1 MGTSML
7 LLAGDIGGTKTIL
20 RLVRAKDEAAG
31 ETAGGD
37 LETCYEKEYPSGDFP
52 DLAPMVSA
60 FFEEAIAQN
69 CLSSQEK
76 PARAC
81 FGIAGPVVNNTSKLT
96 NLGWDLG
103 GERLATELDIGS
115 VTLIN
120 DFVAVGYGVLGLKES
135 QLHQLQEGDRDSEAP
150 IGIIGAGTGLG
161 QGFAIKTGD
170 RYRVFGCEGGHVDF
184 APRSD
189 LEWGLLEYLRSTL
202 EISRVS
208 AERVISGQGIVGIYQ
223 YLRDTNFAEAVPA
236 IDQAIR
242 GEKVDGQVQDP
253 GALIS
258 KGAKAGGKSICAA
271 TMGTF
276 ISAYGSEAGNLALK
290 LLPRGGLYIA
300 GGIAAKNLDLMT
312 DGMFMGAFKDKG
324 RVSPLLDQ
332 VPVAIITEQKVGL
345 IGAAVCAAQG

>member
-1 MGTSML
+1 MGTSTL

-20 RLVRAKDEAAG
+20 RLVRAEDGATG
-31 ETAGGD
+31 SGLD
-37 LETCYEKEYPSGDFP
+37 PCYEKEYPSGDFP
-52 DLAPMVSA
+52 DLVPMVTE
-60 FFEEAIAQN
+60 FFQEAIAQN
-69 CLSSQEK
+69 CLDDGEK

-81 FGIAGPVVNNTSKLT
+81 FGIAGPVVDNMSKLT
-96 NLGWDLG
+96 NLGWNLAGDRLG
-103 GERLATELDIGS
+103 AELGIET

-120 DFVAVGYGVLGLKES
+120 DFVAIGYGVLGLEES
-135 QLHQLQEGDRDSEAP
+135 QLCQLQAGDRDPEAP
-150 IGIIGAGTGLG
+150 IGVIGAGTGLG
-161 QGFAIKTGD
+161 QGFAIKMGD

-189 LEWGLLEYLRSTL
+189 LERELLDYLRGNL

-208 AERVISGQGIVGIYQ
+208 AERVISGQGILGIYQ
-223 YLRDTNFAEAVPA
+223 YLRDTSFAAAVPE
-236 IDQAIR
+236 IERVIK
-242 GEKVDGQVQDP
+242 GEKVEGKTQDP

-258 KGAKAGGKSICAA
+258 QGAKEGQDICAA
-271 TMGTF
+271 TMRLF
-276 ISAYGSEAGNLALK
+276 ISAYGAEAGNLALK

-312 DGMFMGAFKDKG
+312 DGVFMEAFKDKG